1 MEGRIYQV
9 NIKLRTP
16 GQRGLPKSYVS
27 AARIRKDGLEGDY
40 NRYRSER
47 LGSDPDQAV
56 LLYPVEMIR
65 RLDEEGWPVGPGD
78 LGENITTEGLA
89 YSAFA
94 PGSVYQA
101 GEAVV
106 EVTKPCDPCR
116 NLSVLPY
123 VGQERKKEFIKA
135 LVNRRGWYARVLRE
149 GLIRAGDPIER
160 VNEAGAGSHDR
171 ETSDK

>member
-9 NIKLRTP
+9 NIKSRTP
-16 GQRGLPKSYVS
+16 GQRGLPKWPVTS
-27 AARIRKDGLEGDY
+27 AWIRKDGLEGDY

-47 LGSDPDQAV
+47 LAGDPDQAV

-65 RLDEEGWPVGPGD
+65 RLNEEGWPVNPGD

-89 YSAFA
+89 DVAFTS
-94 PGSVYQA
+94 GSVYQV

-123 VGQERKKEFIKA
+123 IGHERKKEFIKA
-135 LVNRRGWYARVLRE
+135 LVKRRGWYARVLKE
-149 GLIRAGDPIER
+149 GR
-160 VNEAGAGSHDR
+160 VRPDQ
-171 ETSDK
+171 